1 MDAETSKR
9 ICGMLSYLLQYPD
22 DEWQD
27 WLYAAWLEAGEIQ
40 DGEIKRRLHDF
51 LDAAERM
58 DKEHWQDQYVR
69 TFDFGKKTNLYLT
82 YSDHGEERE
91 RGPALIAL
99 KRQYEES
106 GYALDSGGELPDYLP
121 LMLEF
126 ASAAPWPKAE
136 PVLAGHRHALVSIH
150 RELADSGSPYAGL
163 FELLLR
169 ITADGPDRGSASST
183 GRDVH

>member
-1 MDAETSKR
+1 MDIETSKR

-22 DEWQD
+22 DDWQD
-27 WLYAAWLEAGEIQ
+27 WLYAARLEAEEIA
-40 DGEIKRRLHDF
+40 DADLKRRLLDF

-58 DKEHWQDQYVR
+58 DLETWQDQYVR

-99 KRQYEES
+99 KRQYEEA
-106 GYALDSGGELPDYLP
+106 GYTLAAGGELPDYLP

-126 ASAAPWPKAE
+126 ASVAAWPAAE
-136 PVLAGHRHALVSIH
+136 SVLAGHRHALLSIH
-150 RELADSGSPYAGL
+150 RELTESGSPYAAL

-169 ITADGPDRGSASST
+169 IAADKDRGSERSS
-183 GRDVH
+183 GREVH

>member
-1 MDAETSKR
+1 MDFETSKR

-27 WLYAAWLEAGEIQ
+27 WLYAVRLEAEEIE
-40 DGEIKRRLHDF
+40 DAEIRRSLLDF
-51 LDAAERM
+51 LAAAERM

-69 TFDFGKKTNLYLT
+69 TFDFGKKTNMYLT
-82 YSDHGEERE
+82 YTDHGDERE

-106 GYALDSGGELPDYLP
+106 GYTLAAEGELPDYLP

-136 PVLAGHRHALVSIH
+136 SVLAGHRHALLSIQ
-150 RELADSGSPYAGL
+150 RELTESGSPYAAL

-169 ITADGPDRGSASST
+169 IMDDGGRGSERSS